1 MVQDLPEWYR
11 EKRRDVT
18 KTFARAEPGERTQHF
33 SHSGRCWLE
42 VTRFSTGPNTWAYSR
57 CRVFAGTSEHPLAVV
72 DRNFGPFPFSWSED
86 HPSGHDYLVC
96 GEDYQ
101 GQTVIELDTG
111 RRVDHIDA
119 AAEAGWGFCWVAHYP
134 SPCGRWLFVE
144 GCVWAAPYE
153 LVLFDFS
160 APLVLPYPELGRWP
174 IHTVHGWHAD
184 GSFVFE
190 YTVEVRRSDDV
201 PLDELSEEERD
212 AVELSASYRELVRE
226 RRYRACWRPGQPAEM
241 TPLD

>member
-1 MVQDLPEWYR
+1 MEPHLPDWYR
-11 EKRRDVT
+11 AKREDVAA
-18 KTFARAEPGERTQHF
+18 TFARSAAGEVATHT
-33 SHSGRCWLE
+33 SPSGRYRLD

-57 CRVFAGTSEHPLAVV
+57 GRVFGADHESPLAVV
-72 DRNFGPFPFSWSED
+72 DRNFGSFPFSWCEG

-111 RRVDHIDA
+111 RRVDHVGA
-119 AAEAGWGFCWVAHYP
+119 GVEGGWGFCWAAHYP
-134 SPCGRWLFVE
+134 SPCGRWLFVD

-160 APLVLPYPELGRWP
+160 APLALPYPELGRWP
-174 IHTVHGWHAD
+174 IETVHGWQAD

-190 YTVEVRRSDDV
+190 YTLEVRRSDDV

-212 AVELSASYRELVRE
+212 AVEQSASYRELVRE
-226 RRYRACWRPGQPAEM
+226 RRFRACWRTGQPAEV